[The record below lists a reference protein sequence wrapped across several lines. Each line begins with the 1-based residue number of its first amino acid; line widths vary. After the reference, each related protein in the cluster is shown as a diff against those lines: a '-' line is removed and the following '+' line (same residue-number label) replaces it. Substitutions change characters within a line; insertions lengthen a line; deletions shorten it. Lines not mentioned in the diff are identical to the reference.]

1 MLFHPGFAG
10 FGGFHRVKWMLFGK
24 LMLELALARQRALKA
39 LAHAIKPIVW
49 IGGAGLS
56 ESVIH
61 ELDQGL
67 KSHEL
72 IKVKVSGDERETRN
86 ALLVEICE
94 RLGAAPIQ
102 HIGKILV
109 IYRPRPEKINSP
121 AITPGRND
129 KKSRRTRPAR
139 HGLPGAPN

>member
-1 MLFHPGFAG
+1 
-10 FGGFHRVKWMLFGK
+10 MLFGK
-24 LMLELALARQRALKA
+24 LMLELALAQRRALKA
-39 LAHAIKPIVW
+39 LAHGIKPIVW

-56 ESVIH
+56 ENVIH

-86 ALLVEICE
+86 ALLGEICE

-109 IYRPRPEKINSP
+109 IYRPAPEKISSP
-121 AITPGRND
+121 GITPITPVRKD
-129 KKSRRTRPAR
+129 KKSRRT
-139 HGLPGAPN
+139 GLPGGVPS

>member
-1 MLFHPGFAG
+1 
-10 FGGFHRVKWMLFGK
+10 
-24 LMLELALARQRALKA
+24 MLELALARRRALKA
-39 LAHAIKPIVW
+39 LAHGIKPIVW

-56 ESVIH
+56 ENVIH

-72 IKVKVSGDERETRN
+72 IKVKVAGDERETRN
-86 ALLVEICE
+86 ALLGEICE

-109 IYRPRPEKINSP
+109 IYRPAPEKISSP
-121 AITPGRND
+121 DITPVRND
-129 KKSRRTRPAR
+129 KKSRRTKP
-139 HGLPGAPN
+139 GLRGGVRS